1 MKKYLSLLIVLIL
14 TICSG
19 LYAKTEGEEQKKKKV
34 QIIIIEDGK
43 KEVIDTLIS
52 DINLDEFLLNLDI
65 NVDSIV
71 RQARKT
77 HKEAMMKFKE
87 QMKEFK
93 DHHHGWID
101 QLKEFEFDMDA
112 FCDSTRIFLSPK
124 HFHFL
129 VPPQYQSEKII
140 DLNDPNII
148 SFQRKK
154 IDGDKEKITIIRKIP
169 EEEKE

>member
-1 MKKYLSLLIVLIL
+1 MKKYLSLLIVLII
-14 TICSG
+14 TISSG
-19 LYAKTEGEEQKKKKV
+19 LYAQTEGEEQKKKKV
-34 QIIIIEDGK
+34 QIIIIEEGK

-52 DINLDEFLLNLDI
+52 DFNLDQFLLDLDI

-71 RQARKT
+71 QQARKS
-77 HKEAMMKFKE
+77 HKEAILKYKE
-87 QMKEFK
+87 QMKEFRER
-93 DHHHGWID
+93 HHDWID
-101 QLKEFEFDMDA
+101 KLKEFDFDMDA
-112 FCDSTRIFLSPK
+112 FCDSSRNFTSPK

-129 VPPQYQSEKII
+129 VPPRHQSEKII

-154 IDGDKEKITIIRKIP
+154 IDGGKEKITIIRKIP